1 MKKYVFAILV
11 IAALSLA
18 LSGCG
23 SVSVSINPS
32 SSPTAGLQAQAARQT
47 LVCKRKHRVVRRIM
61 V

>member
-23 SVSVSINPS
+23 SVSVTSQPI
-32 SSPTAGLQAQAARQT
+32 R
-47 LVCKRKHRVVRRIM
+47 
-61 V
+61 